1 MRRSEG
7 KTMNRNVTEVL
18 SNLVIRLAI
27 ESDKRNQIVTEQQLM
42 DYIADNGIVVHDS
55 PKMARIIIN
64 AAYSQAI
71 DDDNDILA
79 GMIAETF
86 VDNNGF
92 PIIMSVA

>member
-1 MRRSEG
+1 M
-7 KTMNRNVTEVL
+7 MNRNVTEVL
-18 SNLVIRLAI
+18 SNLVIRLTV
-27 ESDKRNQIVTEQQLM
+27 ESDKRNQTVTESQLM
-42 DYIADNGIVVHDS
+42 DLIADKGIVVHDS
-55 PKMARIIIN
+55 PKTARIIIN